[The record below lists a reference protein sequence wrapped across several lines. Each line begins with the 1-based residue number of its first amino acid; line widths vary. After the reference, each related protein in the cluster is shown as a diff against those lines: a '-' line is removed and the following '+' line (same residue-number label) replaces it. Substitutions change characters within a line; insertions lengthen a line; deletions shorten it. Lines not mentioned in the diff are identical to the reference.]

1 MNWFD
6 LTTGILLL
14 IALINGYRKGL
25 IRQIVELAIL
35 VLSAIFGGRVTAI
48 IQPLLTGWINL
59 TPEAAHALSFV
70 LAFAAIAVVLSL
82 AGRLLQQFI
91 DVVLLSFA
99 NRLAGAM
106 IAAGT
111 LMLFLSILLNLV
123 LILDHNEKI
132 INRQIRDKSFFYGR
146 VEAVVPA
153 IVPHL
158 HSAFWDEFVPKKY
171 RETIEKKSDSLY
183 RARPGSNPVDST
195 YQKRYFDVN

>member
-6 LTTGILLL
+6 LAAGILLL

-48 IQPLLTGWINL
+48 IQPLLTQWINL
-59 TPEAAHALSFV
+59 TPEAAHVLSFV
-70 LAFAAIAVVLSL
+70 LAFAAIALVLSL

-91 DVVLLSFA
+91 NMVLLSFA
-99 NRLAGAM
+99 NRLAGAV
-106 IAAGT
+106 ISAGT
-111 LMLFLSILLNLV
+111 MMLFLSILLNLV
-123 LILDHNEKI
+123 LILDHNERI

-158 HSAFWDEFVPKKY
+158 HSAFWDEFVPKKF
-171 RETIEKKSDSLY
+171 REELDRKSDSLY
-183 RARPGSNPVDST
+183 HPLPDSNPVDSN